1 MPLPLFFKLRMTR
14 VIDEFRKLL
23 TMINVLSHGP
33 LKSEEILNCSQTLIT
48 LIEYMDKVYFHNMVM
63 K

>member
-1 MPLPLFFKLRMTR
+1 MTR